1 MSVKQ
6 LLADRHR
13 HLLKHGGDFT
23 FSMTYSPESVHE
35 IEQMG
40 DLFTSRYHYT
50 VANIPGVPGSK
61 MICISLKDM
70 NRR

>member
-1 MSVKQ
+1 VSVKQ

-23 FSMTYSPESVHE
+23 FSMTYSPEAIEE

-40 DLFTSRYHYT
+40 ESFTKRYQYT
-50 VANIPGVPGSK
+50 IANIPKFVGRI
-61 MICISLKDM
+61 ICISLKDM
-70 NRR
+70 NKT